1 MAYGLKLDG
10 FLILK
15 HILKNT
21 ILLFLL
27 VFTINTVS
35 AQLHHQ
41 MLSSQGSTSKTAS
54 GVIATQTIGQ
64 TSVIGTYDN
73 LSFKIGQGYQQAFWG
88 RIITNQNSPDFEVSV
103 FPNPFENDFNISYN
117 GEGLMS
123 IYIYDVAGKLI
134 YNKDHLFTTP
144 QKTISV
150 DAISSGVYLVR
161 LQTKKLNY
169 FTKLIKL

>member
-1 MAYGLKLDG
+1 MKKLL
-10 FLILK
+10 LI
-15 HILKNT
+15 T
-21 ILLFLL
+21 LLLA
-27 VFTINTVS
+27 FTSNTVS

-41 MLSSQGSTSKTAS
+41 MISSQGSTSKTAS

-64 TSVIGTYDN
+64 TSVTGTYDN

-88 RIITNQNSPDFEVSV
+88 RIINEQNSPDFEVSV
-103 FPNPFENDFNISYN
+103 YPNPFENDFNIRYN

-123 IYIYDVAGKLI
+123 VSIYDVAGKLI

-150 DAISSGVYLVR
+150 DGISSGVYLVR
-161 LQTKKLNY
+161 LQTNKLNY
-169 FTKLIKL
+169 FTKLIKQ

>member
-1 MAYGLKLDG
+1 MK
-10 FLILK
+10 K
-15 HILKNT
+15 
-21 ILLFLL
+21 LLFISVLL
-27 VFTINTVS
+27 TFTSNSVS

-88 RIITNQNSPDFEVSV
+88 RIINEQNSPDFEVSV
-103 FPNPFENDFNISYN
+103 FPNPFESDFNIRYN

-123 IYIYDVAGKLI
+123 VSIYDVAGKLI
-134 YNKDHLFTTP
+134 YKKDHLFTTP

-150 DAISSGVYLVR
+150 DAMSSGVYLVR
-161 LQTKKLNY
+161 LQTNKLNY
-169 FTKLIKL
+169 FTKLIKQ

>member
-1 MAYGLKLDG
+1 MKKLL
-10 FLILK
+10 LISV
-15 HILKNT
+15 
-21 ILLFLL
+21 LLT
-27 VFTINTVS
+27 FTSNSVS

-41 MLSSQGSTSKTAS
+41 MISSQGSTSKTAS

-64 TSVIGTYDN
+64 TSVTGTYDN

-88 RIITNQNSPDFEVSV
+88 RIINEQNSPDFEVSV
-103 FPNPFENDFNISYN
+103 YPNPFENDFNIRYN

-123 IYIYDVAGKLI
+123 VSIYDVAGKLI

-150 DAISSGVYLVR
+150 NGISSGVYLVR
-161 LQTKKLNY
+161 LQTNKLNY
-169 FTKLIKL
+169 FTKLIKQ

>member
-1 MAYGLKLDG
+1 MKKLL
-10 FLILK
+10 LISV
-15 HILKNT
+15 
-21 ILLFLL
+21 LLT
-27 VFTINTVS
+27 FTSNSVS

-41 MLSSQGSTSKTAS
+41 MISSQGSTSKTAS

-64 TSVIGTYDN
+64 TSVTGTYDN

-88 RIITNQNSPDFEVSV
+88 RIINEQNSPDFEVSV
-103 FPNPFENDFNISYN
+103 FPNPFENDFNIRYN

-123 IYIYDVAGKLI
+123 VSIYDVAGKLI

-150 DAISSGVYLVR
+150 DGISSGVYLVR
-161 LQTKKLNY
+161 LQTNKLNY
-169 FTKLIKL
+169 FTKLIKQ

>member
-1 MAYGLKLDG
+1 MKKLL
-10 FLILK
+10 LISV
-15 HILKNT
+15 
-21 ILLFLL
+21 LLT
-27 VFTINTVS
+27 FTSNSVS

-41 MLSSQGSTSKTAS
+41 MISSQGSTSKTAS

-64 TSVIGTYDN
+64 TSVTGTYDN

-88 RIITNQNSPDFEVSV
+88 RIINEQNSPDFEVSV
-103 FPNPFENDFNISYN
+103 YPNPFENDFNIRYN

-123 IYIYDVAGKLI
+123 VSIYDVAGKLI

-150 DAISSGVYLVR
+150 NGISSGVYLVR
-161 LQTKKLNY
+161 LQTNKLYY
-169 FTKLIKL
+169 FTKLIKQ

>member
-1 MAYGLKLDG
+1 MKKLL
-10 FLILK
+10 LI
-15 HILKNT
+15 T
-21 ILLFLL
+21 LLLA
-27 VFTINTVS
+27 FTSNTVS

-41 MLSSQGSTSKTAS
+41 MISSQGSTSKTAS

-64 TSVIGTYDN
+64 TSVTGTYDN

-88 RIITNQNSPDFEVSV
+88 RIINEQNSPDFEVSV
-103 FPNPFENDFNISYN
+103 YPNPFENDFNIRYN

-123 IYIYDVAGKLI
+123 VSIYDVAGKLI

-150 DAISSGVYLVR
+150 NGISSGVYLVR
-161 LQTKKLNY
+161 LQTNKLNY
-169 FTKLIKL
+169 FTKLIKQ

>member
-1 MAYGLKLDG
+1 MKKLL
-10 FLILK
+10 LISV
-15 HILKNT
+15 
-21 ILLFLL
+21 LLT
-27 VFTINTVS
+27 FTSNSVS

-41 MLSSQGSTSKTAS
+41 MISSQGSTSKTAS

-64 TSVIGTYDN
+64 TSVTGTYDN

-88 RIITNQNSPDFEVSV
+88 RIILEQNSLDFEVSV
-103 FPNPFENDFNISYN
+103 YPNPFESDFNILYN

-123 IYIYDVAGKLI
+123 VSIYDVAGKLI

-150 DAISSGVYLVR
+150 DGISSGVYLVR
-161 LQTKKLNY
+161 LKTNKLNY
-169 FTKLIKL
+169 FTKLIKQ

>member
-1 MAYGLKLDG
+1 MKKLL
-10 FLILK
+10 LISV
-15 HILKNT
+15 
-21 ILLFLL
+21 LLT
-27 VFTINTVS
+27 FTSNSVS

-41 MLSSQGSTSKTAS
+41 MISSQGSTSKTAS

-64 TSVIGTYDN
+64 TSVTGTYDN

-88 RIITNQNSPDFEVSV
+88 RIINEQNSPDFEVSV
-103 FPNPFENDFNISYN
+103 YPNPFESDFNIRYN

-123 IYIYDVAGKLI
+123 VSIYDVAGKLI

-150 DAISSGVYLVR
+150 DGISSGVYLVR
-161 LQTKKLNY
+161 LQTNKLYY
-169 FTKLIKL
+169 FTKLIKQ

>member
-1 MAYGLKLDG
+1 M
-10 FLILK
+10 
-15 HILKNT
+15 KNT

-41 MLSSQGSTSKTAS
+41 MLSSQGTTAKTSS

-64 TSVIGTYDN
+64 TSVTGNYDN
-73 LSFKIGQGYQQAFWG
+73 SSFQIGQGYQQAFWG
-88 RIITNQNSPDFEVSV
+88 RIINEENSPDFEVSV
-103 FPNPFENDFNISYN
+103 YPNPFENDFNIRYN

-123 IYIYDVAGKLI
+123 VSIYDVAGKLV

-144 QKTISV
+144 QKTINV
-150 DAISSGVYLVR
+150 DAISSGVYLVK
-161 LQTKKLNY
+161 LQSNKLNY
-169 FTKLIKL
+169 FTKLIKQ

>member
-1 MAYGLKLDG
+1 MKKLL
-10 FLILK
+10 LISV
-15 HILKNT
+15 
-21 ILLFLL
+21 LLT
-27 VFTINTVS
+27 FTSNSVS

-41 MLSSQGSTSKTAS
+41 MISSQGSTSKTAS

-64 TSVIGTYDN
+64 TSVTGTYDN

-88 RIITNQNSPDFEVSV
+88 RIINEQNSPDFEVSV
-103 FPNPFENDFNISYN
+103 YPNPFENDFNILYN

-123 IYIYDVAGKLI
+123 VSIYDVAGKLI

-150 DAISSGVYLVR
+150 DGISSGVYLVR
-161 LQTKKLNY
+161 LQTNKLYY
-169 FTKLIKL
+169 FTKLIKQ

>member
-1 MAYGLKLDG
+1 M
-10 FLILK
+10 
-15 HILKNT
+15 T
-21 ILLFLL
+21 IKKLLFIFVLL
-27 VFTINTVS
+27 TFTSNSVS

-88 RIITNQNSPDFEVSV
+88 RIINEQNSPDFEVSV
-103 FPNPFENDFNISYN
+103 FPNPFESDFNIRYN

-123 IYIYDVAGKLI
+123 VSIYDVAGKLI
-134 YNKDHLFTTP
+134 YKKDHLFTTP

-150 DAISSGVYLVR
+150 DAMSSGVYLVR
-161 LQTKKLNY
+161 LQTNKLNY
-169 FTKLIKL
+169 FTKLIKQ

>member
-1 MAYGLKLDG
+1 MKKLL
-10 FLILK
+10 LISV
-15 HILKNT
+15 
-21 ILLFLL
+21 LLT
-27 VFTINTVS
+27 FTLNSVS

-41 MLSSQGSTSKTAS
+41 MISSQGSTSKTAS

-64 TSVIGTYDN
+64 TSVTGTYDN

-88 RIITNQNSPDFEVSV
+88 RIILEQNSLDFEVSV
-103 FPNPFENDFNISYN
+103 YPNPFESDFNILYN

-123 IYIYDVAGKLI
+123 VSIYDVAGKLI

-150 DAISSGVYLVR
+150 DGISSGVYLVR
-161 LQTKKLNY
+161 LQSNKLNY
-169 FTKLIKL
+169 FTKLIKQ

>member
-1 MAYGLKLDG
+1 MKKLL
-10 FLILK
+10 LISV
-15 HILKNT
+15 
-21 ILLFLL
+21 LLT
-27 VFTINTVS
+27 FTSNSVS

-41 MLSSQGSTSKTAS
+41 MISSQGSTSKTAS

-64 TSVIGTYDN
+64 TSVTGTYDN

-88 RIITNQNSPDFEVSV
+88 RIINEQNSPDFEVSV
-103 FPNPFENDFNISYN
+103 YPNPFESDFNIRYN

-123 IYIYDVAGKLI
+123 VSIYDVAGKLI

-150 DAISSGVYLVR
+150 DGISSGVYLVR
-161 LQTKKLNY
+161 LKTNKLNY
-169 FTKLIKL
+169 FTKLIKQ

>member
-1 MAYGLKLDG
+1 MKKLL
-10 FLILK
+10 LISV
-15 HILKNT
+15 
-21 ILLFLL
+21 LLT
-27 VFTINTVS
+27 FTSNSVS

-41 MLSSQGSTSKTAS
+41 MISSQGSTSKTAS

-64 TSVIGTYDN
+64 TSVTGTYDN

-88 RIITNQNSPDFEVSV
+88 RIINEQNSPDFEVSV
-103 FPNPFENDFNISYN
+103 YPNPFENDFNIRYN

-123 IYIYDVAGKLI
+123 VSIYDVAGKLI

-150 DAISSGVYLVR
+150 DGISSGVYLVR
-161 LQTKKLNY
+161 LQTNKLNY
-169 FTKLIKL
+169 FTKLIKQ

>member
-1 MAYGLKLDG
+1 MKKLL
-10 FLILK
+10 LISV
-15 HILKNT
+15 
-21 ILLFLL
+21 LLT
-27 VFTINTVS
+27 FTSNSVS

-41 MLSSQGSTSKTAS
+41 MISSQGSTSKTAS

-64 TSVIGTYDN
+64 TSVTGTYDN

-88 RIITNQNSPDFEVSV
+88 RIINEQNSPDFEVSV
-103 FPNPFENDFNISYN
+103 YPNPFENDFNILYN

-123 IYIYDVAGKLI
+123 VSIYDVAGKLI

-150 DAISSGVYLVR
+150 NGISSGVYLVR
-161 LQTKKLNY
+161 LQTNKLYY
-169 FTKLIKL
+169 FTKLIKQ

>member
-1 MAYGLKLDG
+1 MKKLL
-10 FLILK
+10 LI
-15 HILKNT
+15 T
-21 ILLFLL
+21 LLLA
-27 VFTINTVS
+27 FTSNTVS

-41 MLSSQGSTSKTAS
+41 MISSQGSTSKTAS

-88 RIITNQNSPDFEVSV
+88 RIINEQNSPDFEVSV
-103 FPNPFENDFNISYN
+103 YPNPFESDFNIRFN

-123 IYIYDVAGKLI
+123 VSIYDVAGKLI
-134 YNKDHLFTTP
+134 YKKDHLFTSP

-150 DAISSGVYLVR
+150 DAMSSGVYLVR
-161 LQTKKLNY
+161 LQTNKLNY
-169 FTKLIKL
+169 FTKLIKQ

>member
-1 MAYGLKLDG
+1 MKKLL
-10 FLILK
+10 LISV
-15 HILKNT
+15 
-21 ILLFLL
+21 LLT
-27 VFTINTVS
+27 FTSNSVS

-41 MLSSQGSTSKTAS
+41 MISSQGSTSKTAS

-64 TSVIGTYDN
+64 TSVTGTYDN

-88 RIITNQNSPDFEVSV
+88 RIINEQNSPDFEVSV
-103 FPNPFENDFNISYN
+103 FPNPFESDFNIRYN

-123 IYIYDVAGKLI
+123 VSIYDVAGKLI

-150 DAISSGVYLVR
+150 DGISSGVYLVR
-161 LQTKKLNY
+161 LQTNKLNY
-169 FTKLIKL
+169 FTKLIKQ

>member
-1 MAYGLKLDG
+1 MKKLL
-10 FLILK
+10 LISV
-15 HILKNT
+15 
-21 ILLFLL
+21 LLT
-27 VFTINTVS
+27 FTSNSVS

-41 MLSSQGSTSKTAS
+41 MISSQGSTSKTAS

-64 TSVIGTYDN
+64 ASVTGTYDN

-88 RIITNQNSPDFEVSV
+88 RIINEQNSPDFEVSV
-103 FPNPFENDFNISYN
+103 YPNPFENDFNIRYN

-123 IYIYDVAGKLI
+123 VSIYDVAGKLI

-150 DAISSGVYLVR
+150 DGISSGVYLVR
-161 LQTKKLNY
+161 LQTNKLNY
-169 FTKLIKL
+169 FTKLIKQ

>member
-1 MAYGLKLDG
+1 MKKLL
-10 FLILK
+10 LISV
-15 HILKNT
+15 
-21 ILLFLL
+21 LLT
-27 VFTINTVS
+27 FTSNSVS

-41 MLSSQGSTSKTAS
+41 MISSQGSTSKTAS

-64 TSVIGTYDN
+64 TSVTGTYDN

-88 RIITNQNSPDFEVSV
+88 RIINEQNSPDFEVSV
-103 FPNPFENDFNISYN
+103 YPNPFESDFNIRYN

-123 IYIYDVAGKLI
+123 VSIYDVAGKLI

-150 DAISSGVYLVR
+150 DGISSGVYLVR
-161 LQTKKLNY
+161 LQTNKLNY
-169 FTKLIKL
+169 FTKLIKQ

>member
-1 MAYGLKLDG
+1 MKKLL
-10 FLILK
+10 LI
-15 HILKNT
+15 T
-21 ILLFLL
+21 LLLA
-27 VFTINTVS
+27 FTSNTVS

-41 MLSSQGSTSKTAS
+41 IICSQGSTSKTAS

-64 TSVIGTYDN
+64 TSVTGTYDN

-88 RIITNQNSPDFEVSV
+88 RIINEQNSPDFEVSV
-103 FPNPFENDFNISYN
+103 YPNPFENDFNILYN

-123 IYIYDVAGKLI
+123 VSIYDVAGKLI

-150 DAISSGVYLVR
+150 DAISSGVYLVK
-161 LQTKKLNY
+161 LQSNKLNY
-169 FTKLIKL
+169 FTKLIKQ